1 MRKFQAKYRVTV
13 YSKFQTI
20 TVNYPITCKFN
31 VSRGLFAQSNKANIQ
46 LYNLSLSTRNMI
58 FQDCLV
64 INPDLFK
71 YVRLEAGYNDSMAV
85 IFEGRILQAY
95 SYKSGG
101 QTDVIT
107 EIQAQALDVFD
118 CQTSVTFEAG
128 TSFRDAYKKMASD
141 MPNVQFNNLGAL
153 EGNFKTST
161 TFEGNTFDQLN
172 KLTGG
177 HTYVDNN
184 QLNCIMNNEAIKV
197 PVPVIND
204 SSVLLETPR
213 RRDANL
219 QIKMLFEPT
228 LLVGQLLEIGSAVSP
243 NFNGQFKVIGFT
255 HDCLISGT
263 QAGSRTTSVDLFIG
277 PLLPGADINLTG
289 EKIESSTGGAASFN
303 LVEGESIS
311 TAILE
316 EPSNI
321 RDVYNYIQKNGIAP
335 HTKITQNI
343 WWDEVLK
350 PKPLTY
356 EKPSIE
362 ILSNLYFTASQIQK
376 FRDKYYPG
384 TRIQINSGWRPRAYN
399 NTIGTYKMVNGV
411 KKWVQISDPNSEHIY
426 GNAIDF
432 LIVGYNTNAV
442 YNTFKKYWKG
452 RNYTEGSFIHADSTK
467 SRGVRADW

>member
-71 YVRLEAGYNDSMAV
+71 YVRLEAGYNDSMSIV
-85 IFEGRILQAY
+85 FEGRILQAY

-107 EIQAQALDVFD
+107 EIQAQALDIFD

-141 MPNVQFNNLGAL
+141 MPNVKFNNLGAL
-153 EGNFKTST
+153 QGTFKTNT
-161 TFEGNTFDQLN
+161 TFDGNTFEQLN

-197 PVPVIND
+197 PVPVIDD
-204 SSVLLETPR
+204 SRVLLETPR

-219 QIKMLFEPT
+219 QIKMLFEPS
-228 LLVGQLLEIGSAVSP
+228 LLVGQLLEIGSTVSP
-243 NFNGQFKVIGFT
+243 TFNGQFKVIGFT

-289 EKIESSTGGAASFN
+289 EKIESPTGAAASFN
-303 LVEGESIS
+303 LVEGENIEPAVPTS
-311 TAILE
+311 
-316 EPSNI
+316 PSNKWIMPAHGRISSPYGWRTDPFNGTRTFHKGLDIANNLGTQIKAPASGTAYYVGYENNLNGNTI
-321 RDVYNYIQKNGIAP
+321 RINHGNINGIHVESVYIHLQGFNIKSGQNVTQGQVIGFMGSTGHSTGSHLHMSVYEGKRGNHVNP
-335 HTKITQNI
+335 FKYIDKTK
-343 WWDEVLK
+343 
-350 PKPLTY
+350 Y
-356 EKPSIE
+356 
-362 ILSNLYFTASQIQK
+362 
-376 FRDKYYPG
+376 
-384 TRIQINSGWRPRAYN
+384 
-399 NTIGTYKMVNGV
+399 
-411 KKWVQISDPNSEHIY
+411 
-426 GNAIDF
+426 
-432 LIVGYNTNAV
+432 
-442 YNTFKKYWKG
+442 
-452 RNYTEGSFIHADSTK
+452 
-467 SRGVRADW
+467 